1 MGKQSVFVATP
12 CYGGLVYYTY
22 LRSLLDTVVHLNNA
36 GVGVKIA
43 GMGNESLITRA
54 RNQMVA
60 QFLETDCTHMMFI
73 DADITWE
80 GADVKK
86 LLDWDKELIG
96 GVYPMKEYVWE
107 RSESAFHDSFDAISN
122 SFNPALFKSKL
133 MNYPVNYYAD
143 EIKSNGGLVKLKH
156 IPTGFMLIKRCVFE
170 KMMKKYPEMKLTQ
183 DSNRDPTIAKWLYNF
198 FDCMVEPSTGCY
210 LSEDYAFCHR
220 YLDLDRDNN
229 ELYADISVGLSH
241 TGTHTF
247 EGHYGLSLL
256 PKGGLAK

>member
-1 MGKQSVFVATP
+1 MPNKSVFVATP
-12 CYGGLVYYTY
+12 CYGGLVYYNY
-22 LRSLLDTVVHLNNA
+22 VRSLLDTVVHLNNN

-60 QFLETDCTHMMFI
+60 QFMETDCSHMMFI
-73 DADITWE
+73 DADVGWN

-86 LLDWDKELIG
+86 LLDWDKEIIG
-96 GVYPMKEYVWE
+96 GVYPMKQYFFEK
-107 RSESAFHDSFDAISN
+107 SESAFHDSFDANNTFS
-122 SFNPALFKSKL
+122 PTMFKSKL
-133 MNYPVNYYAD
+133 LTYPVNYASD
-143 EIKSNGGLVKLKH
+143 TIDVKKGLVSLKH
-156 IPTGFMLIKRCVFE
+156 IPTGFMLVKRCVFE

-183 DSNRDPTIAKWLYNF
+183 DANRDPSIAKWVYNF

-229 ELYADISVGLSH
+229 EIYADISVGLSH

-247 EGHYGLSLL
+247 EGHYVFSLI
-256 PKGGLAK
+256 PKNFIK